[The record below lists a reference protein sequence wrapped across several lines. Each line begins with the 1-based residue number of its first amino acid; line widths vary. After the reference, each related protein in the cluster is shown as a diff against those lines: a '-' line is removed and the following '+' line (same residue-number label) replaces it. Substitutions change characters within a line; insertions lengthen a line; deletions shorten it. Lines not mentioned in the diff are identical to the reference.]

1 MRIRPIEKESEQG
14 VDGTLLAR
22 RLEGPFAPVQKQ
34 YSTNVENCQLGHGRI
49 EGDTWHK
56 TAKGS
61 LHRLRRPPAWAVDLA
76 DLEAAEALGVRLVA
90 IYDQEAERD
99 YWASIG
105 IIRRRGFVLNRN
117 FGEQVALPL
126 AWWRSTRQEAEALE
140 GESKEGEQPASPQLS
155 LGLLS

>member
-1 MRIRPIEKESEQG
+1 MVETVRKKSGQAA
-14 VDGTLLAR
+14 GTGLSTTEER
-22 RLEGPFAPVQKQ
+22 GNSPFRQK
-34 YSTNVENCQLGHGRI
+34 YHSTNARFCQLGHGRI

-90 IYDQEAERD
+90 IHDQEAERD

-126 AWWRSTRQEAEALE
+126 AGWRSTRQEAEALATSE
-140 GESKEGEQPASPQLS
+140 GEAEPEPAPALQGRLF
-155 LGLLS
+155 

>member
-1 MRIRPIEKESEQG
+1 MRDKREAARALGGAAGGAGIGQG
-14 VDGTLLAR
+14 RVALRHQDMSGRVFCQYPHHGVVA
-22 RLEGPFAPVQKQ
+22 EGV
-34 YSTNVENCQLGHGRI
+34 
-49 EGDTWHK
+49 WHK
-56 TAKGS
+56 RVRGS

-90 IYDQEAERD
+90 IHDQEAERD

-105 IIRRRGFVLNRN
+105 IIRRRGFVLNRG

-126 AWWRSTRQEAEALE
+126 AGWRSTRQEAEALE